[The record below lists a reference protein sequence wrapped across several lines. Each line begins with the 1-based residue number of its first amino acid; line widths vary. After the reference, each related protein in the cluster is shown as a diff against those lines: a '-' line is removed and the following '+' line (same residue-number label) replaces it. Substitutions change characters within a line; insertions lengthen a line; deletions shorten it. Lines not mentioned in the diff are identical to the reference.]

1 MLRSGQVLQL
11 VVMALLGLAV
21 VMVQSA
27 AMTVGQGTLT
37 LEAMLLNRTTLYAV
51 AAILAMGV
59 ASQVDV
65 RKLLG
70 FHGWHNPLFWLL
82 AVAMVLVILAMIPG
96 IGVTIN
102 GAWRWLRL
110 GPPGW
115 GLTFQPSEMVKWTLI
130 LAVALWCHHRSDR
143 MKSFKD
149 GLLPPMI
156 GLGISCLLIVK
167 EDLGTA
173 ALVGLVSVILLLAG
187 GVRWWHLLT
196 IIPPAVLGLFLAI
209 IQSPY
214 RKARLISFLDPFSDA
229 QGAGYQAIQSMLAI
243 AQGGLLGRG
252 LGNGVQKFGYLPADT
267 TDFIYATICEELGL
281 VGAAAVPIMY
291 LLLLWFGLGIVQN
304 CRDLFGKLV
313 VLGVILTIGFQ
324 ALINMAVVTVVV
336 PTKGIALPFLSS
348 GGTGWIMTAM
358 MIGLVAGIDK
368 ADSRAADLAGD
379 DSPPRFQDQVKLET

>member
-11 VVMALLGLAV
+11 MVLALLGLAV

-27 AMTVGQGTLT
+27 AMTVGQGPLT
-37 LEAMLLNRTTLYAV
+37 WQAMLTNRTTLYAV
-51 AAILAMGV
+51 AAILAMLL
-59 ASQVDV
+59 AAQLDV
-65 RKLLG
+65 RKLLHL
-70 FHGWHNPLFWLL
+70 HGWHNPLFWLL
-82 AVAMVLVILAMIPG
+82 AISLALVIAAMIPG

-102 GAWRWLRL
+102 GANRWLRL
-110 GPPGW
+110 GPAGW
-115 GLTFQPSEMVKWTLI
+115 GLTFQPSEMVKWSLI
-130 LAVALWCHHRSDR
+130 LAVALWCYHRADR
-143 MKSFKD
+143 MRSFKD
-149 GLLPPMI
+149 GLLPPML
-156 GLGISCLLIVK
+156 GLGLSCLLIVK

-196 IIPPAVLGLFLAI
+196 IVPPAAAGLFIAI
-209 IQSPY
+209 VQSPY
-214 RKARLISFLDPFSDA
+214 RRARLSSFMDPFADA

-281 VGAAAVPIMY
+281 IGAAAVPLLY
-291 LLLLWFGLGIVQN
+291 LVLLWFGLSIVKN

-324 ALINMAVVTVVV
+324 ALINIAVVTVVV

-348 GGTGWIMTAM
+348 GGTGWIMTAFM
-358 MIGLVAGIDK
+358 VGLVAGIDK
-368 ADSRAADLAGD
+368 SDAQTIETSTLPTAATDLTNG
-379 DSPPRFQDQVKLET
+379 